1 LTNSRTKGAAGEREV
16 INILKQ
22 HLPGTTI
29 ERNLMQTAKGGYDFL
44 LFNKYACEVKRYA
57 KGKNY
62 LTAWWDQAARQASD
76 VGMQPVLF
84 YRFDRKPW
92 RVVTQS
98 REFDSIEQFL
108 AVGCDA

>member
-1 LTNSRTKGAAGEREV
+1 M

-44 LFNKYACEVKRYA
+44 LFNKYACEVKRRA
-57 KGKNY
+57 KGKSY
-62 LTAWWDQAARQASD
+62 LTAWWQQAVTQADD
-76 VGMQPVLF
+76 VGMKPVLF

-92 RVVTQS
+92 RVVTRSQQ
-98 REFDSIEQFL
+98 FDTIEQFL

>member
-1 LTNSRTKGAAGEREV
+1 MTNSRNKGAVGEREV

-44 LFNKYACEVKRYA
+44 LFDKYACEVKRRA
-57 KGKNY
+57 KGKSY
-62 LTAWWDQAARQASD
+62 LTAWWEQAVTQADD
-76 VGMQPVLF
+76 VGMKPVLF

-92 RVVTQS
+92 RVVTRSQ
-98 REFDSIEQFL
+98 EFDSIEQFL

>member
-1 LTNSRTKGAAGEREV
+1 MTNSRTKGAAGEREV

-22 HLPGTTI
+22 HLPGETI
-29 ERNLMQTAKGGYDFL
+29 ERNLMQTAKGGYDFV

-62 LTAWWDQAARQASD
+62 LTAWWDQALRQASD

-84 YRFDRKPW
+84 YRFDRTPW

-98 REFDSIEQFL
+98 REFESIEQFL
-108 AVGCDA
+108 AVGHA